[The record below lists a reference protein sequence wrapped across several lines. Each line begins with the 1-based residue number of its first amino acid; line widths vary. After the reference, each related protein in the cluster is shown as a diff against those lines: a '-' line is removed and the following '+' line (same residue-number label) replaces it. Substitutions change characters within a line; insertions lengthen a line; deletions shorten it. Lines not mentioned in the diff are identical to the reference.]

1 MVDKIALLSQINIFN
16 ELPLEDLQI
25 VDRMSR
31 MDPVPKGTILFSPHQ
46 PVPSLFFLKEGQVRL
61 YQLSEGGKQLTVDVL
76 VNGNMFG
83 ETSTFSLTSSSIYA
97 ETMVD
102 SKVCTMRREEFE
114 DFMEQHPKIAMK
126 FIRMLSNRLTENY
139 SLTEKIALH
148 DVRYRL
154 VYLLLRLS
162 EKTKTE
168 RKGEWE
174 SIDMKVTHADIAHMI
189 GSTRETVS
197 LIISRL
203 GKEEVLK
210 KEQSILYIHRKRAL
224 MELDSLENKF

>member
-1 MVDKIALLSQINIFN
+1 MDKLTLLSEINLFN

-25 VDRMSR
+25 IDRMST
-31 MDPVPKGTILFSPHQ
+31 MAPVPKGTILLSPYQ
-46 PVPSLFFLKEGQVRL
+46 QISSLFFLKEGQVRL
-61 YQLSEGGKQLTVDVL
+61 YQLSEEGKELTVDVL
-76 VNGNMFG
+76 VKGNMFG
-83 ETSTFSLTSSSIYA
+83 ETSSFSLTAGAGNMYV
-97 ETMVD
+97 ETMTD
-102 SKVCTMRREEFE
+102 SKICTMRKQEFE
-114 DFMEQHPKIAMK
+114 YFMEQNPKIALK

-162 EKTKTE
+162 EKTGTTE
-168 RKGEWE
+168 QEQWQ

-197 LIISRL
+197 MIFSKL
-203 GKEEVLK
+203 V
-210 KEQSILYIHRKRAL
+210 KEQLLLKEKSVLYIHRERAL
-224 MELDSLENKF
+224 AELESLGN